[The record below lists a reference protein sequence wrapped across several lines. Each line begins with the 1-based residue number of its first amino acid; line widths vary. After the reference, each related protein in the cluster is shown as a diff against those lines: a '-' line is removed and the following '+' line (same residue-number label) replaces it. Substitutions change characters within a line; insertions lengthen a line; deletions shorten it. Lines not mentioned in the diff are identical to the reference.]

1 MNKDKKESNN
11 TKAKKKIKD
20 IDINNQNKK
29 KKTKKRKKKHP
40 FLRCLL
46 AIFILLLMLVVSFF
60 AYSILKNGWGL
71 KGVLQTALG
80 QSEEKLQDL
89 DPFTVLILGVSKDI
103 SVELTDTI
111 MIASYN
117 PKTQKATLLSIPRDT
132 FVGNNKNK
140 ASSYDKINAL
150 YQKDAE
156 KTLKAVNNLTG
167 LDIKYYIAINNNALV
182 ELVDK
187 IGGVEF
193 DVPIDMKYDD
203 SSQNLHINLKKGY
216 QKLNGEQA
224 EWLVR
229 FRKNNNG
236 TTYSAEYGDNDIG
249 RMKTQREFIK
259 AVAKQTLKL
268 KNITKLKSLMT
279 IFKEN
284 VKSNIT
290 DWDTVSAYI
299 PYAVEFDTE
308 NMRTETLPGTT
319 DKYNNLWF
327 FIANKKETTKLIDEL
342 LVEQNGID
350 ETESEEISG
359 GNIIVENNVTT
370 NTTSK
375 ENLNSTSNNTSNIKD
390 TIDSKVSNVNIEI
403 LNGTG
408 DSKVLTDVTN
418 KLKSKGYNVY
428 KTGTTSTSSRT
439 TIVNKTDIDGDITT
453 EIKRILGVGIISKS
467 DGSSSKIDITIVIGK
482 DYKDK

>member
-1 MNKDKKESNN
+1 MNKYKKEK
-11 TKAKKKIKD
+11 TKLKETRKLK
-20 IDINNQNKK
+20 DINNKSKK
-29 KKTKKRKKKHP
+29 GKNSKNEKKKKHP
-40 FLRCLL
+40 FLRFLL
-46 AIFILLLMLVVSFF
+46 AIFVILLLAVTSFMT
-60 AYSILKNGWGL
+60 YSVLKNGWGL
-71 KGVLQTALG
+71 KGTLQTVLG
-80 QSEEKLQDL
+80 QSDEKLQDL

-111 MIASYN
+111 MVASYN

-132 FVGNNKNK
+132 FIGNNKNK
-140 ASSYDKINAL
+140 ATSYDKINAL

-167 LDIKYYIAINNNALV
+167 LNIKYYIAINNEALIQ
-182 ELVDK
+182 LVDK

-203 SSQNLHINLKKGY
+203 STQNLHINLKKGY

-236 TTYSAEYGDNDIG
+236 TTYPSEYGDNDIG

-259 AVAKQTLKL
+259 AVAKQTLQF

-290 DWDTVSAYI
+290 DWDTISAYI
-299 PYAVEFDTE
+299 PYAVEFNTE
-308 NMRTETLPGTT
+308 NMRAETLPGTT

-327 FIANKKETTKLIDEL
+327 FIASKKATTKLIDEL
-342 LVEQNGID
+342 ITEQNGTEENETDELNNNTID
-350 ETESEEISG
+350 
-359 GNIIVENNVTT
+359 NNVIN
-370 NTTSK
+370 NTMGK
-375 ENLNSTSNNTSNIKD
+375 DSTNNTSKNTSSTNNINNTKN
-390 TIDSKVSNVNIEI
+390 SKINVEI

-408 DSKVLTDVTN
+408 DSKILTEVTN
-418 KLKSKGYNVY
+418 KLKNKGYNIY
-428 KTGTTSTSSRT
+428 KTGTTSLSPKT
-439 TIVNKTDIDGDITT
+439 TIINKTDVDGEIPT
-453 EIKRILGVGIISKS
+453 EIKKLLGVAIISKS
-467 DGSSSKIDITIVIGK
+467 QSNSSNKVDITIVIGK
-482 DYKDK
+482 DYKDN